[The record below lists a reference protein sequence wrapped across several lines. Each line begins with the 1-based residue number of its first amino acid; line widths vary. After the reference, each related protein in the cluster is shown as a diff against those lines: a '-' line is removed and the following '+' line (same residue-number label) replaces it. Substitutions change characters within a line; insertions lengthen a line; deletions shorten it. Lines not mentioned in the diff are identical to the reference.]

1 MTDKEIE
8 LIEMLADF
16 WNEYVKLPQQHP
28 CDQQEMCQAI
38 HIAQHLLM
46 IRETRRKH
54 SDLFPIYTNVDVE
67 VSSLENMEREV
78 SNAVSKGVNEVLS
91 EK

>member
-8 LIEMLADF
+8 LIEMLNTF

-38 HIAQHLLM
+38 HVAQHLLM
-46 IRETRRKH
+46 IREMRRNH
-54 SDLFPIYTNVDVE
+54 SDMFPIYTEVNVAVD
-67 VSSLENMEREV
+67 SLDTMEQQI
-78 SNAVSKGVNEVLS
+78 SDAVNS
-91 EK
+91 EINNILQEK